1 MEPLTGPFVG
11 VVVAVLAG
19 AAAGVPF
26 MGTTTARRALRP
38 FGGDPDGGDPDGDDP
53 YAAAGVFVG
62 LSMAYAGLVVLTGET
77 AVGTGPLGLTLT
89 LLLPFGFG
97 VAAAT
102 AWLPSAGIEWRPAG
116 EARTDATLTF
126 TTFLATLTATTA
138 GGWLLLG

>member
-1 MEPLTGPFVG
+1 MELLTGSFVG
-11 VVVAVLAG
+11 VAVAVLAG

-26 MGTTTARRALRP
+26 MGTAPARRALRP
-38 FGGDPDGGDPDGDDP
+38 FGGGPDDEDP

-62 LSMAYAGLVVLTGET
+62 VSIAYSGLVALTGET
-77 AVGTGPLGLTLT
+77 AANTGPVGLTLT

-102 AWLPSAGIEWRPAG
+102 AWLPSAGVEWRPAG
-116 EARTDATLTF
+116 EARTDATVTF
-126 TTFLATLTATTA
+126 TAFLATLTATTA

>member
-1 MEPLTGPFVG
+1 MEPLTAPFVG
-11 VVVAVLAG
+11 VAVAVLAG

-26 MGTTTARRALRP
+26 MGTAAARRALRP
-38 FGGDPDGGDPDGDDP
+38 FGGGPDGDDP

-77 AVGTGPLGLTLT
+77 AVGAGPFGLTLT
-89 LLLPFGFG
+89 LLLPFAFG

-102 AWLPSAGIEWRPAG
+102 AWLPSAGVEWRPAG
-116 EARTDATLTF
+116 EARTDVTVTF
-126 TTFLATLTATTA
+126 AAFLATLTATTV

>member
-1 MEPLTGPFVG
+1 MEPVTRPFVG

-26 MGTTTARRALRP
+26 LRTVAARRALRP
-38 FGGDPDGGDPDGDDP
+38 FGGGPDGDDP

-62 LSMAYAGLVVLTGET
+62 LSTAYAGLVVLSGET
-77 AVGTGPLGLTLT
+77 AVDAGPFGLTVT

-102 AWLPSAGIEWRPAG
+102 VWLPSVGIEWRPTG

-126 TTFLATLTATTA
+126 TAFLATLTATAA